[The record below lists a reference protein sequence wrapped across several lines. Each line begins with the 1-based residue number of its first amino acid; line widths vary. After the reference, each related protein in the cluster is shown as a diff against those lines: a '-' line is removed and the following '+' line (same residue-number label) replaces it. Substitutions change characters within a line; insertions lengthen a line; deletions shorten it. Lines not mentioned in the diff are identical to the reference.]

1 MKSRLVIGTRSSALA
16 RAQTDLVVAALAAA
30 HPGLKVEIRVIRTIG
45 DERLDIDL
53 ASPGPLD
60 KGLFTK
66 QLEDALLTGEIDLA
80 VHSLKD
86 LPVSLPSGL
95 VIAAIPERADPR
107 DVLVSHHPGGL
118 KGLPPSA
125 RVATSSARRRK
136 ILEWLRPDLEVVPVR
151 GNVPTR
157 LRKLAEDGL
166 ADALVLAKAGLDRLG
181 KPVPDGLHATIEE
194 DLLPAPGQGALGIEC
209 REDDGKTREL
219 LAPLNHLP
227 TARCVNAERGLL
239 QALGGGC
246 EIPLAAHATLQN
258 NEIILRSIYFG
269 QPTPH

>member
-1 MKSRLVIGTRSSALA
+1 MKSSLVIGTRSSALA
-16 RAQTDLVVAALAAA
+16 RAQTDWVVEALART
-30 HPGLKVEIRVIRTIG
+30 HSGLRIDIRVISTVG
-45 DERLDIDL
+45 DERMDIDL
-53 ASPGPLD
+53 AAPGALE

-66 QLEDALLTGEIDLA
+66 RLEDALFNGEIDVA

-86 LPVSLPSGL
+86 LPVALPEGL

-118 KGLPPSA
+118 KGLPHA
-125 RVATSSARRRK
+125 AHIATSSARRQK
-136 ILEWLRPDLEVVPVR
+136 ILELLRPDLKIVPVR

-157 LRKLAEDGL
+157 LRKLAEGGL

-181 KPVPDGLHATIEE
+181 NPVPEGLLTSIEE
-194 DLLPAPGQGALGIEC
+194 ELLPAPGQGALGIEC
-209 REDDGKTREL
+209 RADDLPVHEL
-219 LAPLNHLP
+219 LAPLNHPP

-246 EIPLAAHATLQN
+246 EIPLAAHATLHN
-258 NEIILRSIYFG
+258 DEIVLRSIYFG
-269 QPTPH
+269 MPQM